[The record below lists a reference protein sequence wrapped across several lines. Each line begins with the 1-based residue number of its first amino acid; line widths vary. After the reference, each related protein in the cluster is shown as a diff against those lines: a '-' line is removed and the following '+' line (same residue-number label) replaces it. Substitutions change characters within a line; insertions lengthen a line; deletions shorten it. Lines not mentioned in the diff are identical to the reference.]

1 MSKKAI
7 SGIILTLLLIEMSTL
22 ICDSSAVD
30 NLELEIT
37 VSNTTITIG
46 EEINITLTLRN
57 IGTSNVTIQYIPPLF
72 DAYYCTPDDCFRWS
86 VGKPFPPTTLSLK
99 LEPGE
104 SHTETVQWNLYQYVC
119 ECPSTTYYPPD
130 PGTYDLW
137 GTCPDA
143 SITTPSPVAV
153 TLTLVKTL
161 LGTGEGWM
169 RIESNQSVCGNAG
182 LYKIGDEQMEL
193 VIACEGGEYSRTWDI
208 LSREEYNYSEIFQ
221 CYSTEWGYL
230 TVGIYDRRWY
240 FWWTAGTEAIAIG
253 FPRLG
258 RLILMPI

>member
-1 MSKKAI
+1 M
-7 SGIILTLLLIEMSTL
+7 LPLLLIGMSTL
-22 ICDSSAVD
+22 ISDISAVD

-46 EEINITLTLRN
+46 EWINITLTLRN
-57 IGTSNVTIQYIPPLF
+57 VGTSNVTIQYNLPLF
-72 DAYYCTPDDCFRWS
+72 DLYYCTPDGCFRWS
-86 VGKPFPPTTLSLK
+86 VGKVFPQIVLSLE

-104 SHTETVQWNLYQYVC
+104 NHTETLQWNLYQYEC
-119 ECPSTTYYPPD
+119 ACPSTTYYSPD

-137 GTCPDA
+137 GTCFWA
-143 SITTPSPVAV
+143 NLLTPSPVAV

-169 RIESNQSVCGNAG
+169 RIEANQSVFGNAG
-182 LYKIGDEQMEL
+182 LYKVGDEQIEL
-193 VIACEGGEYSRTWDI
+193 VITCEGGEYSKTWDI
-208 LSREEYNYSEIFQ
+208 LSREEYDYSEIYQ
-221 CYSTEWGYL
+221 CYNTELGYL

-240 FWWTAGTEAIAIG
+240 FWWTAGREATAIG
-253 FPRLG
+253 FPRFG